1 MDRYNSL
8 QNGELYDHKECK
20 HSQDIYTILTDFLFH
35 KKMYNKHIDVINLNT
50 EKKKNQ
56 RNKKKKRDLESD
68 VKTSTNSKCRQRY
81 E

>member
-8 QNGELYDHKECK
+8 QNRELYDHKECK

-50 EKKKNQ
+50 EKKKKSEEEEEEE
-56 RNKKKKRDLESD
+56 RSRE
-68 VKTSTNSKCRQRY
+68 
-81 E
+81 